1 MFETKKCMDQEILQK
16 QNTSTELL
24 PKYQI
29 SSQQTLLK
37 TTTFTRHQE
46 VLSRQPFL
54 FPRSLWVPD
63 ASFEGQQTAE
73 GQESLI
79 QERRPLNNQQPYQIN
94 KFQGVD

>member
-1 MFETKKCMDQEILQK
+1 M
-16 QNTSTELL
+16 
-24 PKYQI
+24 
-29 SSQQTLLK
+29 
-37 TTTFTRHQE
+37 
-46 VLSRQPFL
+46 SRQPFL